1 MRIKDAPSSA
11 VCMAG
16 RGVFQPFDEVRS
28 KEAPGMPKFS
38 QEKTEGFGE
47 GKSSARERQ
56 DKAHL
61 LMRVF

>member
-1 MRIKDAPSSA
+1 
-11 VCMAG
+11 
-16 RGVFQPFDEVRS
+16 
-28 KEAPGMPKFS
+28 MPKFS